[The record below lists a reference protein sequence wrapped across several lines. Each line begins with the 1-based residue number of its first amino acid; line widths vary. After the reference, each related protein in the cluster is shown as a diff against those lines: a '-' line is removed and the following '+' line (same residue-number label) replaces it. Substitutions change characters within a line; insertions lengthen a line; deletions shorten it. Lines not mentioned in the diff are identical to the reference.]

1 MRRLAPVLL
10 PIVVTIE
17 LLVVANVF
25 PLARTQALIL
35 TTGAL
40 VVAAVVVAVFT
51 KSTALAQ
58 SLVATLIWS
67 LVLFE
72 LLRL

>member
-17 LLVVANVF
+17 LLVVASVF
-25 PLARTQALIL
+25 PLARMQALIL

-40 VVAAVVVAVFT
+40 VVAVVIVAVFA

-58 SLVATLIWS
+58 SLVATLIWC

-72 LLRL
+72 LLRF